1 MKSIGR
7 PGGRVGRLV
16 MHEMHDLEKSG
27 VMHEPMRPIEIGIVY
42 EKQQGEDRN
51 KIKPTHLIDLLVP
64 QGILRD
70 IRIAYEDKGHQRKNG
85 DRDGGV
91 ADLPQ
96 VIIPFRKSF
105 LDLSISKRFTKQYIE
120 DQKGKAG
127 DKHIPA
133 PNQLQD
139 LRVLIQDNSF
149 E

>member
-1 MKSIGR
+1 
-7 PGGRVGRLV
+7 
-16 MHEMHDLEKSG
+16 MHDLEKSG

-64 QGILRD
+64 QGVLGHV
-70 IRIAYEDKGHQRKNG
+70 RIADKDQGHQGKNG
-85 DRDGGV
+85 DRDDGI

-120 DQKGKAG
+120 EQKSQAG

-133 PNQLQD
+133 ANQLQD